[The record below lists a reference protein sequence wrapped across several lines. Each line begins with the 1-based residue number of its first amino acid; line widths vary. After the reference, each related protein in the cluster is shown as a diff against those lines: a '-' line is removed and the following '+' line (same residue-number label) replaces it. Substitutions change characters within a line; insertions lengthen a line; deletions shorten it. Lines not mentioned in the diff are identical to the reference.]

1 MIRQTRKP
9 ARKHPG
15 NLPAAVR
22 SHKAMAGLV
31 KGVLLGGALAG
42 LALVAV
48 EAHSARAAEP
58 EAADPTS
65 KAPRAPQLG
74 EVKTQVTDAM
84 KEAVGMKP
92 GAAPAGASQ
101 PGAVVISPTVLPTDP
116 ATRAAALR
124 RKALKDQDFI
134 DSDESNRDPFKPF
147 LRLFVDK
154 GSPNVRQVP
163 AIFEKF
169 GLEELALIAIV
180 SGDAQPR
187 AMFRDPSGLGQ
198 TVKRGDY
205 VSKAG
210 ARITKILSD
219 RVIVEKN
226 EPTQSGEPRVTET
239 AILVH
244 PEEEAQK

>member
-1 MIRQTRKP
+1 MKT
-9 ARKHPG
+9 
-15 NLPAAVR
+15 L
-22 SHKAMAGLV
+22 
-31 KGVLLGGALAG
+31 LLGGALVGG
-42 LALVAV
+42 LALASPSV
-48 EAHSARAAEP
+48 RAQAP
-58 EAADPTS
+58 ATTADPTAKGPS
-65 KAPRAPQLG
+65 APQMG
-74 EVKTQVTDAM
+74 EVKTQVSDAM

-92 GAAPAGASQ
+92 GVQPQASPPTAAI
-101 PGAVVISPTVLPTDP
+101 VIAPVVLPSDP

-154 GSPNVRQVP
+154 GTPHARQVP
-163 AIFEKF
+163 ALFEKF
-169 GLEELALIAIV
+169 ALEELALIAIV

-187 AMFRDPSGLGQ
+187 AMFRDPAGLGQ

-205 VSKAG
+205 ISKVG

-219 RVIVEKN
+219 RVILEMN
-226 EPTQSGEPRVTET
+226 EPTQSGEPRATEK
-239 AILVH
+239 AVLVH

>member
-1 MIRQTRKP
+1 MKTKP
-9 ARKHPG
+9 FP
-15 NLPAAVR
+15 
-22 SHKAMAGLV
+22 HKAKAAAFGLFV
-31 KGVLLGGALAG
+31 LGGALAG
-42 LALVAV
+42 VVATP
-48 EAHSARAAEP
+48 ARAGQPEP
-58 EAADPTS
+58 AGDPTMNAT
-65 KAPRAPQLG
+65 KAPQLG

-92 GAAPAGASQ
+92 GVPGAAPT
-101 PGAVVISPTVLPTDP
+101 AVITPTVLPTDP

-124 RKALKDQDFI
+124 RKALIDTDFI

-154 GSPNVRQVP
+154 GASHVRQVP

-169 GLEELALIAIV
+169 ALEELTLIAIV

-187 AMFRDPSGLGQ
+187 AMFRDPAGLGQ

-205 VSKAG
+205 VSKSG

-226 EPTQSGEPRVTET
+226 EPTQSGEPRVIES

>member
-1 MIRQTRKP
+1 MSRQVISAMQKQHSSQQ
-9 ARKHPG
+9 ARHAG
-15 NLPAAVR
+15 RAVR
-22 SHKAMAGLV
+22 LF
-31 KGVLLGGALAG
+31 LLGGALAG
-42 LALVAV
+42 ALSALP
-48 EAHSARAAEP
+48 ARAGQPEP
-58 EAADPTS
+58 VVDPTMNAT
-65 KAPRAPQLG
+65 KAPQLG

-92 GAAPAGASQ
+92 GVNGAPVAGAAPTA
-101 PGAVVISPTVLPTDP
+101 VISPTVLPTDP

-124 RKALKDQDFI
+124 RKALKDTDFI

-154 GSPNVRQVP
+154 GAPHVRQVP

-187 AMFRDPSGLGQ
+187 AMFRDPAGLGQ

-205 VSKAG
+205 VSKVG

-226 EPTQSGEPRVTET
+226 EPTQSGEPRVIES

>member
-1 MIRQTRKP
+1 MRIT
-9 ARKHPG
+9 AIT
-15 NLPAAVR
+15 AF
-22 SHKAMAGLV
+22 LV
-31 KGVLLGGALAG
+31 GGALAG
-42 LALVAV
+42 GALTS
-48 EAHSARAAEP
+48 SARAGQPQPAV
-58 EAADPTS
+58 DPTMNAP
-65 KAPRAPQLG
+65 KAPQMG

-84 KEAVGMKP
+84 KEAVGMKT
-92 GAAPAGASQ
+92 GAAGPADA
-101 PGAVVISPTVLPTDP
+101 PPVAVVPTVLPTDP

-124 RKALKDQDFI
+124 RKALKDTDFI

-154 GSPNVRQVP
+154 GSPHVRQVP

-187 AMFRDPSGLGQ
+187 AMFRDPAGLGQ

-219 RVIVEKN
+219 RVIVEKS
-226 EPTQSGEPRVTET
+226 EPTQSGEPRMIES